1 MKKEHVRYFDW
12 TPMVKEMIQDT
23 DDIHIK
29 AQKAINTIIDMAIEQ
44 VHTLN
49 KEYLSIRLVVVVFK
63 ICSYCKEFIK
73 SL

>member
-1 MKKEHVRYFDW
+1 
-12 TPMVKEMIQDT
+12 MVKEMIQDT

-49 KEYLSIRLVVVVFK
+49 KEYLPIVLSGGCFSK

>member
-1 MKKEHVRYFDW
+1 
-12 TPMVKEMIQDT
+12 MVKEMIQDT

-49 KEYLSIRLVVVVFK
+49 KEYLPIVLSGGCFQNLQLLQGI
-63 ICSYCKEFIK
+63 YK

>member
-1 MKKEHVRYFDW
+1 
-12 TPMVKEMIQDT
+12 MVKEMIQDT

-49 KEYLSIRLVVVVFK
+49 KEYLPIVLSGGCFQNLQLLQGIYKKLIEENYTVYWHEK
-63 ICSYCKEFIK
+63 
-73 SL
+73 